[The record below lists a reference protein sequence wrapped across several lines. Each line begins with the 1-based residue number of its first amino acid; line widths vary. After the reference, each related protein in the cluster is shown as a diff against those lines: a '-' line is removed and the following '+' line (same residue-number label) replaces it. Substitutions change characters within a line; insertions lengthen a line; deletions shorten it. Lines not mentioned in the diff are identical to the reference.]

1 MTSPAPSPEPSAEL
15 DDALFQAQV
24 EKELEPL
31 YMQETSPV
39 AAMRMRSRS
48 SSSLAWLGPMA
59 LVGLAFIFVFVVLPY
74 LNQVLT
80 QTWGI
85 VLIVVIVPLLLI
97 GLSNKLGRRRK
108 EQAAA
113 LREQQQHVVAELRQL
128 EPEAQEWV
136 LLEQRLDQQ
145 HNLSVDEQAHLLES
159 WEQSGKYA
167 ADKLLARPEVREMLC
182 PALREAPKDVFGLS
196 KVTTPVLLEHL
207 AEGRLHIPRVPVL
220 FAAVA
225 LNIHREGVDRF
236 CASGAA
242 AEAAPAADDAA
253 SEH

>member
-1 MTSPAPSPEPSAEL
+1 MTSPAPPIESSADL

-48 SSSLAWLGPMA
+48 ASSLAWLGPMA
-59 LVGLAFIFVFVVLPY
+59 LVGIAFLFVFLVLPY

-80 QTWGI
+80 RTWGI
-85 VLIVVIVPLLLI
+85 VLIVIVVPLFLI
-97 GLSNKLGRRRK
+97 GISNKLGQRRK
-108 EQAAA
+108 AQESA
-113 LREQQQHVVAELRQL
+113 LREQQKHVVSELRQL

-136 LLEQRLDQQ
+136 MLAERLAQQ

-159 WEQSGKYA
+159 WEQSGRHE
-167 ADKLLARPEVREMLC
+167 ADKLLARPEVREILC
-182 PALREAPKDVFGLS
+182 PALHEAPKDVFGLS
-196 KVTTPVLLEHL
+196 KVTTPVLLEQV
-207 AEGRLHIPRVPVL
+207 AAGRLDLPRVPVL

-236 CASGAA
+236 CASS
-242 AEAAPAADDAA
+242 EEPPAPAERPDDAA
-253 SEH
+253 S

>member
-1 MTSPAPSPEPSAEL
+1 MTSPAPSPEPPAEL

-31 YMQETSPV
+31 FMQETSPV

-59 LVGLAFIFVFVVLPY
+59 LVAFAFIFVFLLLPY

-85 VLIVVIVPLLLI
+85 ILIVVIVPLLLL

-113 LREQQQHVVAELRQL
+113 LREQQRHIVAELRQL
-128 EPEAQEWV
+128 EPEAQEWM
-136 LLEQRLDQQ
+136 LLAQRLDQQ
-145 HNLSVDEQAHLLES
+145 QNLSVDEQAHLLES
-159 WEQSGKYA
+159 WEESGKHEA
-167 ADKLLARPEVREMLC
+167 GKLLARAEVREMLC

-196 KVTTPVLLEHL
+196 KVTTPVLLEQM
-207 AEGRLHIPRVPVL
+207 AAGRLQIPRVPVL

-225 LNIHREGVDRF
+225 LNIHREGVASF
-236 CASGAA
+236 CSEGEAA
-242 AEAAPAADDAA
+242 GAAPAAGDAA
-253 SEH
+253 S